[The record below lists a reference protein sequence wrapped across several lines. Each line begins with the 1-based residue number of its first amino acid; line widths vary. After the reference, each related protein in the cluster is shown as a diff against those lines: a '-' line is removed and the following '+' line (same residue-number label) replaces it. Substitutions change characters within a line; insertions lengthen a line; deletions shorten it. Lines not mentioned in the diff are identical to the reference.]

1 MAGIREQQKAEKK
14 RKLLDAAYRCFV
26 EKGLH
31 KTSIDD
37 IVARA
42 GVAKGTF
49 YLYFADKAHL
59 SDQLY
64 ISLSKKILL
73 HAYHEVEK
81 QEINDYIP
89 LVLAFVDAIIE
100 YLRSNKSVLAL
111 MGKNFSWPPIEKEL
125 MEDEEFRHV
134 AQLLTNNPY
143 RPDDTPETVVK
154 YVFSLLALCGSV
166 GYSSIIKGEP
176 DTIDN
181 MKPVLYDIITRALQ
195 Q

>member
-14 RKLLDAAYRCFV
+14 RKLLDAAYHCFV

-37 IVARA
+37 IVERA

-49 YLYFADKAHL
+49 YLYFADKTHL

-64 ISLSKKILL
+64 ITLSKKILL

-81 QEINDYIP
+81 QEITEYIP

-100 YLRSNKSVLAL
+100 YMKENKPVLAL
-111 MGKNFSWPPIEKEL
+111 MEKNFSWPPLQKEL
-125 MEDEEFRHV
+125 LADEDFRRV
-134 AQLLTNNPY
+134 TDLLMNNPH
-143 RPDDTPETVVK
+143 RPGESRETIIN
-154 YVFSLLALCGSV
+154 YVFCLLALCGSV

-181 MKPVLYDIITRALQ
+181 MKPVLYDIITRTLS
-195 Q
+195 

>member
-111 MGKNFSWPPIEKEL
+111 
-125 MEDEEFRHV
+125 
-134 AQLLTNNPY
+134 
-143 RPDDTPETVVK
+143 
-154 YVFSLLALCGSV
+154 CGSV